1 MEPLADCNAARLQ
14 PATPRGTPT
23 RTLLMLT
30 QPALFD
36 FEKETPMEP
45 SPIRLRDDH
54 GRRRRNGTRFLQE
67 PVPTDYL
74 EAILRL
80 AAQVPAESQPHPWRF
95 IVVREVDARE
105 RLQGSDAPVVL
116 ITFTLQPMKI
126 DQAFRNGASTSDSG
140 NRQAGIALAT
150 IMLLAEAYG
159 LGTEPMVGFD
169 AEAVKGAFGIPSDAE
184 DVALLAMGFAEESLD
199 ENSASQMVLGEI
211 VHVERYGQ
219 PWMG

>member
-1 MEPLADCNAARLQ
+1 MHQ
-14 PATPRGTPT
+14 P
-23 RTLLMLT
+23 
-30 QPALFD
+30 LFD
-36 FEKETPMEP
+36 QRRPQLVGKVGDAGEVE
-45 SPIRLRDDH
+45 
-54 GRRRRNGTRFLQE
+54 RRRGHVGIRQE

-80 AAQVPAESQPHPWRF
+80 AAQAPAESQSHPWRF

-105 RLQGSDAPVVL
+105 RLQWADAPVVL

-126 DQAFRNGASTSDSG
+126 EQAFRNGASTTDSG
-140 NRQAGIALAT
+140 NRQGGIALAT

-184 DVALLAMGFAEESLD
+184 VVALLAMGFAEESLGQ
-199 ENSASQMVLGEI
+199 NAASQMVLGEI